1 MKLNAHRCFLIA
13 GLAVGLMSTSV
24 LAQVAPA
31 PKKQDQAAEK
41 APASA
46 PTAEKESAI
55 KGPQRMVMPKEQ
67 RSATGNPSAAS
78 LPTNTPYPKLMKKDE
93 NGKIIR
99 LTELPDILA
108 LRSNPTVGN
117 KSVRAI
123 MPVLYG
129 RRARFE
135 RIVIDNLDLYWMA
148 SDGRIETINLN
159 DIQNMAQTA
168 EMIKPL
174 VGRTT
179 LSAELLNRGILT
191 RTQGGMNE
199 HIVNEYKQAVTAEI
213 QFESEDPLSEV
224 MRFVLLDSIH
234 EPIQA
239 YKAMVA
245 EASSQIADLVEETGL
260 SSSAAMEVAKLQR
273 PLNED
278 PDLQAAELVEFDAS
292 FRKLDVEEGIAIL
305 TAMRNNR
312 DNADISPAIHT
323 LNVMH
328 DRKIDISDSK
338 AMQGTIT
345 YSDGRKIDT
354 KKAAENYDAHMEQQ
368 EAEQRKA
375 LEKSKQDPKKDDG

>member
-1 MKLNAHRCFLIA
+1 MKLNTHRYLLLA
-13 GLAVGLMSTSV
+13 GLAAGLMSTTT
-24 LAQVAPA
+24 LAQMASEPE
-31 PKKQDQAAEK
+31 KKDQAAEK
-41 APASA
+41 AP
-46 PTAEKESAI
+46 ESQESPI
-55 KGPQRMVMPKEQ
+55 KAPQRVPMPK
-67 RSATGNPSAAS
+67 SNGSSSGNPNTAS
-78 LPTNTPYPKLMKKDE
+78 LPTNTPYPKLITKDE
-93 NGKIIR
+93 NGKIVR

-108 LRSNPTVGN
+108 LRSNPTVGD

-135 RIVIDNLDLYWMA
+135 RIVIDNLDLFWMA

-213 QFESEDPLSEV
+213 QFEAEDPLSEV

-239 YKAMVA
+239 YNAMIA
-245 EASSQIADLVEETGL
+245 ETSTQIADLVEQTGL
-260 SSSAAMEVAKLQR
+260 TSSAAMEVAKLQR

-278 PDLQAAELVEFDAS
+278 PEKQTAELEEFDAA
-292 FRKLDVEEGIAIL
+292 FRKLDVEEGITIL

-312 DNADISPAIHT
+312 KNPDISPAIKRI
-323 LNVMH
+323 NVMH
-328 DRKIDISDSK
+328 DRKVDISNSK

-345 YSDGRKIDT
+345 YADGRKIDT
-354 KKAAENYDAHMEQQ
+354 REAAAAYDKKLAEE
-368 EAEQRKA
+368 EAKRKA
-375 LEKSKQDPKKDDG
+375 QLEEENKNKDD

>member
-13 GLAVGLMSTSV
+13 GLAVGLMSASTF
-24 LAQVAPA
+24 AQVAPA
-31 PKKQDQAAEK
+31 PEKKDQAAEK
-41 APASA
+41 APAA
-46 PTAEKESAI
+46 QKQSAI
-55 KGPQRMVMPKEQ
+55 KGPQSMPVPKKPATAS
-67 RSATGNPSAAS
+67 SATGNTQAAS
-78 LPTNTPYPKLMKKDE
+78 LPTNVPYPKLVKKDE

-108 LRSNPTVGN
+108 LRSNPTVGE

-135 RIVIDNLDLYWMA
+135 RIVIDNLDLFWMA

-199 HIVNEYKQAVTAEI
+199 YIVNEYKQAVTAEI

-239 YKAMVA
+239 YNAMIA
-245 EASSQIADLVEETGL
+245 EASSQIADLVKETGL
-260 SSSAAMEVAKLQR
+260 TSSAAMEVSKLQR

-278 PDLQAAELVEFDAS
+278 PALQAAELEEFDAA

-354 KKAAENYDAHMEQQ
+354 KEAAAKYDKIMEER

-375 LEKSKQDPKKDDG
+375 LEESKKKADD

>member
-1 MKLNAHRCFLIA
+1 MKINTHRCCLIA
-13 GLAVGLMSTSV
+13 GLAVGILSTTAM
-24 LAQVAPA
+24 AQVAPA
-31 PKKQDQAAEK
+31 P
-41 APASA
+41 
-46 PTAEKESAI
+46 TKE
-55 KGPQRMVMPKEQ
+55 PKEEAKYQ
-67 RSATGNPSAAS
+67 PAKEKKPANTKIPKGVPIPQGGTSASGNSDAAS
-78 LPTNTPYPKLMKKDE
+78 LPTSTPYPKLIQKDE

-99 LTELPDILA
+99 LIELPDILA

-117 KSVRAI
+117 KSVKAI
-123 MPVLYG
+123 MPVLLG

-179 LSAELLNRGILT
+179 LSAELRNRGILT

-213 QFESEDPLSEV
+213 QFEAEDPLSEV

-239 YKAMVA
+239 YKAMIA
-245 EASSQIADLVEETGL
+245 EASSQIASLVKETGL
-260 SSSAAMEVAKLQR
+260 TSSAAMELAKLER
-273 PLNED
+273 PLSTD
-278 PDLQAAELVEFDAS
+278 PEAQSAELAELDAA
-292 FRKLDVEEGIAIL
+292 FRKLDVEEGMTIL

-312 DNADISPAIHT
+312 KNPDISPAVREI
-323 LNVMH
+323 NVMH
-328 DRKIDISDSK
+328 DRKIDISDSN
-338 AMQGTIT
+338 AMQGTVT
-345 YSDGRKIDT
+345 YADGRKIDT
-354 KKAAENYDAHMEQQ
+354 KKAAAAYDEKLKEE
-368 EAEQRKA
+368 EAARKKPQNKV
-375 LEKSKQDPKKDDG
+375 ESEDD